1 MYLRIIDKNND
12 FYDYLQSPTDTLV
25 FDRRNSFLLTK
36 QMMCDRIRFL
46 RGEDTTKFLL
56 LQCGS
61 TFWLFLLTATK
72 FENYLGICE
81 PKDYDI
87 ELLTSCKNYDKQ
99 RKCISFEVI
108 KFNFAYR
115 TLLSKRNEE
124 DQVHDRILKSVG
136 KLQYAVDHNEYEIET
151 RLDTVKIYKDHRGG
165 FITSTMDIPLLKGC
179 GIANLIDPFTIF
191 YAIEE
196 YFSMEKT
203 SSETTEPKG
212 ATNDDKIVMHG
223 FDTKTSFRGKQ

>member
-1 MYLRIIDKNND
+1 MRIIDKNND

-36 QMMCDRIRFL
+36 QMVCDRIRFFN
-46 RGEDTTKFLL
+46 RCGDTTKFLL

-72 FENYLGICE
+72 LNTYGE

-87 ELLTSCKNYDKQ
+87 ELLTSWKNYDKQ
-99 RKCISFEVI
+99 RKCISLAVI
-108 KFNFAYR
+108 KFDFTYR
-115 TLLSKRNEE
+115 TLFSKHSEE
-124 DQVHDRILKSVG
+124 DKVHDRIMKSVD
-136 KLQYAVDHNEYEIET
+136 KLQYAVDHNEYEVET
-151 RLDTVKIYKDHRGG
+151 RLDTVKIYKDHKGG
-165 FITSTMDIPLLKGC
+165 FITSTPDIPLLKCC

-203 SSETTEPKG
+203 ASETTEPKG

-223 FDTKTSFRGKQ
+223 FDTKTSFRGKN

>member
-1 MYLRIIDKNND
+1 MRIIDKNND

-36 QMMCDRIRFL
+36 KMICDRIAFF
-46 RGEDTTKFLL
+46 RGEDKTKFLL

-61 TFWLFLLTATK
+61 TFWLFLLTAT
-72 FENYLGICE
+72 ELGFYDN
-81 PKDYDI
+81 PTDYDL
-87 ELLTSCKNYDKQ
+87 ELITSWKNYDKQ
-99 RKCISFEVI
+99 RKCISFAVI

-115 TLLSKRNEE
+115 ALVSKHSEE
-124 DQVHDRILKSVG
+124 DQVHDRIMKSVD
-136 KLQYAVDHNEYEIET
+136 KLQYAIDHNEYEVGP
-151 RLDTVKIYKDHRGG
+151 RLDTMDIYKDHRGG
-165 FITSTMDIPLLKGC
+165 FIKSTQDIPLLKGC

-203 SSETTEPKG
+203 DSETTEPKG
-212 ATNDDKIVMHG
+212 ATNDDKIIIHG

>member
-1 MYLRIIDKNND
+1 MRIIDKNND

-36 QMMCDRIRFL
+36 QMVCDRIRFL
-46 RGEDTTKFLL
+46 RGDDTTKFLL

-72 FENYLGICE
+72 FKNYVGICE

-87 ELLTSCKNYDKQ
+87 ELLISWKNYDKQ
-99 RKCISFEVI
+99 RKCISLEVI

-115 TLLSKRNEE
+115 TLLSKNSEK
-124 DQVHDRILKSVG
+124 DQVQDRIMKSVD
-136 KLQYAVDHNEYEIET
+136 KLKYAIDHNEYEVYT
-151 RLDTVKIYKDHRGG
+151 RLDTVKIYKDHKGG
-165 FITSTMDIPLLKGC
+165 FITSTPDIPLLKGC

-203 SSETTEPKG
+203 ASETTEPKG
-212 ATNDDKIVMHG
+212 ATNDDKIIMHG
-223 FDTKTSFRGKQ
+223 FDTKTSFRGK

>member
-12 FYDYLQSPTDTLV
+12 FYDYLQSPTDTIV

-36 QMMCDRIRFL
+36 KMICDRIAFL
-46 RGEDTTKFLL
+46 RREDKTKFLL

-61 TFWLFLLTATK
+61 TFWLFLLTAT
-72 FENYLGICE
+72 ELGFYDD

-87 ELLTSCKNYDKQ
+87 ELLTSWKNYDKP
-99 RKCISFEVI
+99 RKCISFEVV

-115 TLLSKRNEE
+115 TLFSKHDK
-124 DQVHDRILKSVG
+124 DQVHDHIMKSVD
-136 KLQYAVDHNEYEIET
+136 KLQYAIDHNEYEIET
-151 RLDTVKIYKDHRGG
+151 RLDTVKIYKDHKGG
-165 FITSTMDIPLLKGC
+165 FITSTSDIPLLKGC

-203 SSETTEPKG
+203 ALETTDPKG

-223 FDTKTSFRGKQ
+223 FDIKTSFRGKQ